1 MKTLSLH
8 FEKARSYEKQDL
20 FEKAISEYELALQES
35 PLSIRIL
42 LDYGK
47 LSIRLKDYAK
57 AVQLLKQLVSHNPSD
72 EHFFLLGECLF
83 FLKDFRESIKYLK
96 RSLELNHR
104 YLNSHLLL
112 AVVYE
117 STGNLYKKESYLRNA
132 LEVDEKN
139 LRVLWELAHLYFQ
152 TYRYREALQFLERIE
167 SIQPSEEKK
176 VNVLKV
182 EILVRMGK
190 FASAKEIVLE
200 LMERDEKVRKMIN
213 LVLSDPAKRNE
224 IEAKLKQIK
233 SQFKENE
240 NSVDRNPKIAMEL
253 SILYLSVGNFDAAS
267 KFLIYSRKTLED
279 NRRVPANPRI
289 SDTFLIPN
297 HF

>member
-1 MKTLSLH
+1 MKTLSEH
-8 FEKARSYEKQDL
+8 FEKAKSFEEQKL
-20 FEKAISEYELALQES
+20 FEKAISEYELALKES
-35 PLSIRIL
+35 PLSIRVL
-42 LDYGK
+42 LAYSK
-47 LSIRLKDYAK
+47 LSIRLKDYAR
-57 AVQLLKQLVSHNPSD
+57 AVQLLKELVSHNPSD

-83 FLKDFRESIKYLK
+83 FLGDYRESIKYLK

-112 AVVYE
+112 AAIYE
-117 STGNLYKKESYLRNA
+117 SIGNLYKKESYLRNA

-139 LRVLWELAHLYFQ
+139 FHVLWELVHLFFQ
-152 TYRYREALQFLERIE
+152 TYRYREALQFLDRME

-176 VNVLKV
+176 INVLKV

-190 FASAKEIVLE
+190 FASARELVLE
-200 LMERDEKVRKMIN
+200 MMEKDEKVRKKIN
-213 LVLSDPAKRNE
+213 LVLSDPQKRGE
-224 IEAKLKQIK
+224 IEEKLKQIK

-240 NSVDRNPKIAMEL
+240 NSVDRNPEIAMEL

-267 KFLIYSRKTLED
+267 KFLIYSRKTLEE
-279 NRRVPANPRI
+279 NRRVLANPRI
-289 SDTFLIPN
+289 VEKLLLTN

>member
-1 MKTLSLH
+1 M
-8 FEKARSYEKQDL
+8 
-20 FEKAISEYELALQES
+20 
-35 PLSIRIL
+35 
-42 LDYGK
+42 
-47 LSIRLKDYAK
+47 
-57 AVQLLKQLVSHNPSD
+57 
-72 EHFFLLGECLF
+72 
-83 FLKDFRESIKYLK
+83 
-96 RSLELNHR
+96 
-104 YLNSHLLL
+104 
-112 AVVYE
+112 
-117 STGNLYKKESYLRNA
+117 
-132 LEVDEKN
+132 
-139 LRVLWELAHLYFQ
+139 LWELAHLYFQ

-267 KFLIYSRKTLED
+267 KFLIYSRKTLEE